1 LLETLRENNG
11 FLALNDKTSP
21 EIIQSLLGISKKNFK
36 KAVGNLYK
44 KKLIGFKSDGIK
56 LTGK

>member
-1 LLETLRENNG
+1 METLQENNG

-21 EIIQSLLGISKKNFK
+21 EIIQALLGISKKNFK

-44 KKLIGFKSDGIK
+44 KKLIEFKSDGIK
-56 LTGK
+56 LVG

>member
-1 LLETLRENNG
+1 METLRENNG

-21 EIIQSLLGISKKNFK
+21 EIIQALLGISKKNFK

-44 KKLIGFKSDGIK
+44 KRLIDFKSDGIK
-56 LTGK
+56 LL